1 MSQEPG
7 FTVEAAHARDKE
19 KTTVYPPMPVAEAPD
34 YDALRQRVLRAT
46 EETRG
51 TLGDA

>member
-19 KTTVYPPMPVAEAPD
+19 KDVVYPPVPFKGTPD
-34 YDALRQRVLRAT
+34 YDALRRRVLQAT
-46 EETRG
+46 EQTRG
-51 TLGDA
+51 NLGES

>member
-19 KTTVYPPMPVAEAPD
+19 KTTVYPPRPAQEAPD
-34 YDALRQRVLRAT
+34 FAELRARALAAT
-46 EETRG
+46 QRTRG
-51 TLGDA
+51 ELGEQ